1 MSNLRPGVQ
10 IIIDQLANNPDDFFG
25 EVGNIN
31 RLYAHDQNPKFAHVE
46 RGLQAMAMGHPLK
59 KDIVAGGTT
68 PYWFLT
74 DEERTALTEA
84 YKEACAVRFDAE
96 TIATL
101 HAKREPDYGVVAS
114 QYGQNLASSL
124 KTSQNAIKASVLNTA
139 FGNAPLKM
147 EGGTI

>member
-10 IIIDQLANNPDDFFG
+10 IIIAQLANNPDDFFG

-46 RGLQAMAMGHPLK
+46 RVLQALAMGHPLK

-68 PYWFLT
+68 AYWFLT
-74 DEERTALTEA
+74 DEDRTALTEA

-101 HAKREPDYGVVAS
+101 HAAREPDYGVVAS

-124 KTSQNAIKASVLNTA
+124 AVTKRAVTESVLRST
-139 FGNAPLKM
+139 FGHAPIKG
-147 EGGTI
+147 EGSSI